1 MKFFRTIYPTLFWLI
16 IIWILSSIPS
26 QDLPSVNIV
35 GFDKLQHLGVYA
47 VLGCLIGYWL
57 RFKNWDIKKIVLIY
71 LGLIVLAGIDEY
83 HQRYIPGRDVSIYDF
98 LANASGLIIGFLLY
112 LRKYDRS

>member
-47 VLGCLIGYWL
+47 VLGCLIGYCCV
-57 RFKNWDIKKIVLIY
+57 FKKLGYKEDCPY
-71 LGLIVLAGIDEY
+71 LPWTYCTCRYDEY
-83 HQRYIPGRDVSIYDF
+83 HQRYIPGRDVYQSTIF
-98 LANASGLIIGFLLY
+98 
-112 LRKYDRS
+112 